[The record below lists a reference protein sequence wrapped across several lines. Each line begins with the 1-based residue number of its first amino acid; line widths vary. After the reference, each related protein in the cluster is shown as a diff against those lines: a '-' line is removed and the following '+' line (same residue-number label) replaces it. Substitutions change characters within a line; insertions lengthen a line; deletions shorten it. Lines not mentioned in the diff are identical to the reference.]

1 MIYPVNA
8 IIYNFMGKIKSF
20 SGFNAVTESKTDG
33 NSLLGIYGPNDYDD
47 FIKTN
52 PQRTWGNLE
61 RRFWEMYVKP
71 GSVFVT
77 FRTYVMVG
85 AVVDKD
91 GKGIAYD
98 EFDRQVKE
106 SVVRDAIGSRM
117 EEVKILAELSLDPLI
132 PVHDTAEMLLKSG
145 TNIAGVNGLFDIA
158 VRIMAN
164 GETPVRLLSILR
176 RLYPEDY
183 DKIIG
188 GGGMAAD
195 MGDLGF

>member
-1 MIYPVNA
+1 
-8 IIYNFMGKIKSF
+8 
-20 SGFNAVTESKTDG
+20 
-33 NSLLGIYGPNDYDD
+33 
-47 FIKTN
+47 
-52 PQRTWGNLE
+52 
-61 RRFWEMYVKP
+61 
-71 GSVFVT
+71 
-77 FRTYVMVG
+77 
-85 AVVDKD
+85 
-91 GKGIAYD
+91 
-98 EFDRQVKE
+98 VKE
-106 SVVRDAIGSRM
+106 SEVRDAIGGRM

-132 PVHDTAEMLLKSG
+132 PVHDTAEILLRSG
-145 TNIAGVNGLFDIA
+145 TNISGVNGLFDIA